1 MLIWSATESCVTIM
15 CSTIPV
21 LRPLYSRIRY
31 GKDGKSS
38 SSGNSSYKLPMYFN
52 RSRNQG
58 GTSKSGFDTSVMNP
72 NRSSRQA
79 GAMPYSTTNT
89 SNENILHGAAD
100 IEIERTDEFV
110 VTYEQ
115 IAKKV

>member
-21 LRPLYSRIRY
+21 LRPLYSRIKY

-38 SSGNSSYKLPMYFN
+38 TSGNSSYKLPMYLN
-52 RSRNQG
+52 RSKNNG
-58 GTSKSGFDTSVMNP
+58 GTSKSRFDTSIINP

-79 GAMPYSTTNT
+79 TAMPYSTTNT

-110 VTYEQ
+110 VTYERFD
-115 IAKKV
+115 KKG